1 MCTLHTRTYHSAHAA
16 RAAAGICVCTHMR
29 ASPATTEPPPPAGDA
44 LRFECGEKKIGGLPR
59 NAQNRARGGLFFYLL
74 TLARRDTQTG
84 LVGGRRRACPA
95 CRPALRDASRQ
106 CPAISGTPG

>member
-59 NAQNRARGGLFFYLL
+59 NAQNTALGGLFFYLHL
-74 TLARRDTQTG
+74 GASGHANG
-84 LVGGRRRACPA
+84 LGWRAEEGVPRVPSCA
-95 CRPALRDASRQ
+95 A
-106 CPAISGTPG
+106 